1 MNIRD
6 QFEKNETLPIKR
18 LFNLLIKSNIIY
30 GETIKKT
37 KPETLPFIYGT
48 RHNHTIID
56 INYTILSIIK
66 LFKLLKELKPL
77 KKKILMIGNSK
88 DIKFMLNNN
97 FTKDNSSIIF
107 LKKSWKH
114 GLITNQSV
122 KNKNRDKILEES
134 LKKDE
139 ISLVIILKS
148 SLYEPILLNE
158 LKNIKAPIIAITN
171 TNSKLKNIQYPILSS
186 SNNIKTLYALLYI
199 FRKLI

>member
-1 MNIRD
+1 MNISD
-6 QFEKNETLPIKR
+6 QFEKDETLPITR
-18 LFNLLIKSNIIY
+18 LFNLLIKSNMIY

-48 RHNHTIID
+48 RHNNTIID

-66 LFKLLKELKPL
+66 IFKLLKELKPL
-77 KKKILMIGNSK
+77 NKKILMIGNSR

-97 FTKDNSSIIF
+97 FTKNNSSIIF

-134 LKKDE
+134 LKKNE
-139 ISLVIILKS
+139 ISLIIILKS

-158 LKNIKAPIIAITN
+158 LKNIKAPIIAVTN
-171 TNSKLKNIQYPILSS
+171 TNSNLRNIQYPILSS
-186 SNNIKTLYALLYI
+186 SNNIKTLYALLYV
-199 FRKLI
+199 FRRLI